1 MHNLAPLTALGA
13 TEARI
18 DVIHGLTIR
27 EMPDIALASI
37 STRLGKQAGFKRAV
51 KAATGIDLPAP
62 GTSASASGM
71 TIFWIAPDQWMVEAS
86 HDRHENLAATLATAI
101 KANGSVTEQNDGWA
115 RFDLEGDQCCAVLE
129 RLSATD
135 SAGMTKGAATR
146 ATIEHLGCF
155 LLCRKAAKHYSVLC
169 PRSGAAS
176 LHHAIISAARS
187 AL

>member
-1 MHNLAPLTALGA
+1 MHDLAPLTALGA

-27 EMPDIALASI
+27 EMPNIALASI
-37 STRLGKQAGFKRAV
+37 STRPGKEAAFKRAV
-51 KAATGIDLPAP
+51 KAATAIALPAP

-71 TIFWIAPDQWMVEAS
+71 TIFWMAQDQWMVEAS

-115 RFDLEGDQCCAVLE
+115 RFDLEGDDCCAVLE
-129 RLSATD
+129 RLSAAD
-135 SAGMTKGAATR
+135 SLAMTKGAATR
-146 ATIEHLGCF
+146 TAIEHLGCF

-169 PRSGAAS
+169 PRSAAAS
-176 LHHAIISAARS
+176 LHHAIITAAQS